1 MYMNSIMA
9 SVIEKVRI
17 PIVLPDEL
25 SVIKACVAT
34 SWEAEEEKVCLSI
47 IRSTLHLD
55 NILVSASLVKDIEGK
70 KNAKDIGISKIYFF
84 SFFDDLIKSVI

>member
-1 MYMNSIMA
+1 MTA

-34 SWEAEEEKVCLSI
+34 CWKLEKEGVRFCI
-47 IRSTLHLD
+47 IRPTLHLD
-55 NILVSASLVKDIEGK
+55 NILISDALLKDIDKEKNVQVISLAKTLQFSREGK
-70 KNAKDIGISKIYFF
+70 LLTCCPRK
-84 SFFDDLIKSVI
+84 